1 MAAELVE
8 TNRLRAR
15 TVAQITPDRIEQVA
29 GHLVT
34 RSHEE
39 PWWEEA
45 RGTAMTTSG

>member
-15 TVAQITPDRIEQVA
+15 TVAQITPDRIEQAA

-34 RSHEE
+34 RSYDE
-39 PWWEEA
+39 PWWDESSGA
-45 RGTAMTTSG
+45 RR